1 MASKQKGKRGIKKE
15 IVRQFERSFDL
26 SKLDY
31 KKRIQPIKPKA
42 MLYGLGAG
50 SLLYGIAFGFAYLGV
65 SNNVMPLESFAKF
78 VWIIMVPTTV
88 VGLFVW
94 LLVKNRMEYPI
105 RQDILKYVAEL
116 EHDDGLLWR
125 FSPVIDYAN
134 PNDYASKKIFNL
146 SREGKSK
153 ELAVEDYTEVIDKLK
168 NIMNNMEN
176 RNFDNKIAEEIL
188 VNFDK
193 TEAAL

>member
-26 SKLDY
+26 PKLDY
-31 KKRIQPIKPKA
+31 KKRIQSIKPKA

-50 SLLYGIAFGFAYLGV
+50 SLLYCIAFGFAYLGV

-94 LLVKNRMEYPI
+94 LLVKNRLEYPI

-125 FSPVIDYAN
+125 FSPVIDHVN
-134 PNDYASKKIFNL
+134 PNDYASKKTFNL

-168 NIMNNMEN
+168 DILKNTEN

-193 TEAAL
+193 AEAAL

>member
-26 SKLDY
+26 PKLDY
-31 KKRIQPIKPKA
+31 KKRVQPIKPKA
-42 MLYGLGAG
+42 MLYGLASG
-50 SLLYGIAFGFAYLGV
+50 SLLYCIAFGFAYVGV

-116 EHDDGLLWR
+116 EHNDGLLWR
-125 FSPVIDYAN
+125 FAPVIDHVD
-134 PNDYASKKIFNL
+134 PNDYASKKTFNL
-146 SREGKSK
+146 SREGKIK
-153 ELAVEDYTEVIDKLK
+153 DMAVEDYTEVIDKLK
-168 NIMNNMEN
+168 DILSNTEN
-176 RNFDNKIAEEIL
+176 RNFDNKIAEEVL
-188 VNFDK
+188 ENFDK
-193 TEAAL
+193 TEVAL